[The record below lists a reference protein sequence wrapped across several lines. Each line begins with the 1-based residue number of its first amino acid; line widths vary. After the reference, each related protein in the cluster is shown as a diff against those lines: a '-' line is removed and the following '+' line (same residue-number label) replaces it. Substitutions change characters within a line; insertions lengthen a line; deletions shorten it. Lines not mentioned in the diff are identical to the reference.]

1 MTKEA
6 APTMRLERVRALAEL
21 LYVQR
26 IKGFQVPDAPH
37 FDPASQPFFLDCLD
51 RARSYLEYGSGG
63 STVLA
68 GRSGKVFTTVDS
80 DRFFLDQVRRK
91 VGDDGAAGRFIYA
104 DIGITGEWG
113 YPLFRRITPARL
125 RRWRRY
131 AELPFEGGGFTPDLI
146 LVDGRFRVAC
156 ALVTTRELRH
166 LPGTTLLIDDYAG
179 RPHYHEVERFAEL
192 LAMHGRMA
200 EFAIRPHVDRAA
212 LDRSIEQHARDWR

>member
-1 MTKEA
+1 VAQEA
-6 APTMRLERVRALAEL
+6 APITRLERVWGLAKL

-26 IKGFQVPDAPH
+26 VEGFRVPDSPH
-37 FDPASQPFFLDCLD
+37 FDPASLRFFLDRLD
-51 RARSYLEYGSGG
+51 AARSYLEYGSGG

-68 GRSGKVFTTVDS
+68 GRSGKLFTTVDS
-80 DRFFLDQVRRK
+80 DRFFLEQVRRK
-91 VGDDGAAGRFIYA
+91 VGDDGATGRFIYA

-113 YPLFRRITPARL
+113 YPLLRRITPARL

-156 ALVTTRELRH
+156 ALVTSRELRH

-200 EFAIRPHVDRAA
+200 EFAMRPHVDRAA